1 MTAIPDITDP
11 PLPFKEESELRRTTR
26 SFLRSP
32 GAVVGIVLLV
42 AVILLAAF
50 APLISPQNP
59 YDLAQLDILDG
70 RLPPGYQSFS
80 GMTRSEERRV
90 RHGYDSTYSTR
101 WPPLH

>member
-11 PLPFKEESELRRTTR
+11 PLPFKEESELRRKTR

-70 RLPPGYQSFS
+70 RLPPGSESFS
-80 GMTRSEERRV
+80 GMTY
-90 RHGYDSTYSTR
+90 HPGTDSTGERKGAVSGKR
-101 WPPLH
+101 V